1 MAGFFTR
8 VELHHSSSPSDY
20 ETLHAAMLA
29 AGFYRAITASDGKA
43 YHLPTAEYH
52 CAGQYTL
59 HTVLEAAKVAAAKTN
74 KACSILVTQPD
85 SAWVSYNLPPVK

>member
-8 VELHHSSSPSDY
+8 VELHHSSSSSDY

-29 AGFYRAITASDGKA
+29 AGFYRAITASDGKI

-52 CAGQYTL
+52 CVGQFTL
-59 HTVLEAAKVAAAKTN
+59 QTVLEAAKVAAAKTS
-74 KACSILVTQPD
+74 KAFSILVTQPD
-85 SAWVSYNLPPVK
+85 NAWASCNLPPVK

>member
-8 VELHHSSSPSDY
+8 VELHHSSSSSDY

-29 AGFYRAITASDGKA
+29 VGFYRAITASDGKT

-52 CAGQYTL
+52 CVGQFTPQ
-59 HTVLEAAKVAAAKTN
+59 TVLEAAKAAASKTN
-74 KACSILVTQPD
+74 KPFSILVTQPD
-85 SAWVSYNLPPVK
+85 NAWVSYNLTPAK